1 MLGSTC
7 ERSSTD
13 GTLVV
18 QFLGA
23 RLCVVL
29 LLSFVVPAL
38 KRAEVNAAGIQEAL
52 DEVLHL
58 LLMAWFSGANEI
70 IICESEHLQ
79 NALELSRIFI
89 RERLW
94 GDALGGR
101 ALFYFYAVLISAR
114 EEEDI
119 LTTQAHGACPDITDR
134 SGIGVTDVRPVVDV
148 IDGSGDVSGHERCG
162 W

>member
-23 RLCVVL
+23 RLGVVL
-29 LLSFVVPAL
+29 LLAFVVPAL
-38 KRAEVNAAGIQEAL
+38 KRAEVDAASIQEAL

-58 LLMAWFSGANEI
+58 LLMARLGGAYEVI
-70 IICESEHLQ
+70 IGESEHLE
-79 NALELSRIFI
+79 NSLELSSIFI
-89 RERLW
+89 SERLR
-94 GDALGGR
+94 GHALGGR
-101 ALFYFYAVLISAR
+101 ALFDFHAVFIGAS

-119 LTTQAHGACPDITDR
+119 LTAQAHGACPDITDR
-134 SGIGVTDVRPVVDV
+134 GGIGVTDVRPVVDV
-148 IDGSGDVSGHERCG
+148 VDGSGDVSGHERRG